1 MADFSSVQKRLN
13 EDSQYKAKFLRDPV
27 AAVKEE
33 GVSPTPE
40 MEQALKKFAEQVLA
54 KKDKPAGSSSTAGI
68 NGGIAIG
75 IHF

>member
-1 MADFSSVQKRLN
+1 VADFSSVQKRLN
-13 EDSQYKAKFLRDPV
+13 KDPQYKEKFLRDPV
-27 AAVKEE
+27 AAVKDQ
-33 GVSPTPE
+33 GVTPTPE
-40 MEQALKKFAEQVLA
+40 MEQALKKFTEQVVA